1 VKSIV
6 RFLSVVLILGGW
18 GLAALAIHVVR
29 TPDPSNP
36 QESKLIVIPKNELDL
51 KETYVD
57 ARGWTMADVKDHRM
71 LMLRVLYTDKADE
84 FKYLAD
90 PKSKDDIATQ
100 ITDALTDS
108 KSTTERSATTARAIF
123 GPGHH

>member
-6 RFLSVVLILGGW
+6 RFLCVALILGGW
-18 GLAALAIHVVR
+18 GLAALALHVIR

-36 QESKLIVIPKNELDL
+36 QESKLVVIPKNELGLSD
-51 KETYVD
+51 TYVD
-57 ARGWTMADVKDHRM
+57 ARGWTMTDVRDHPI
-71 LMLRVLYTDKADE
+71 LMLRVLHADKADE

-100 ITDALTDS
+100 LTDALS
-108 KSTTERSATTARAIF
+108 EPKAAESSATTARATF
-123 GPGHH
+123 GPSHR